1 MKLSFINKKDCSV
14 NLKDFLQKENG
25 VSARLITKLKRQ
37 HLGITCGGE
46 LIRTIDDV
54 PPGAEV
60 VLNIS
65 DENEIVPNGALDV
78 PVIYEDEHV
87 VVFSKPQGMPVHPSM
102 NHYTDTLGN
111 FFSWM
116 YPDIT
121 FRPVNRLDRN
131 TSGLCVAAKN
141 QHSAALLQ
149 RSVEKTYYA
158 LICGT
163 PYRLSGTIDAPI
175 KRQTESMITR
185 CVAPDGQRAV
195 THYTVLSSCGK
206 YSWVR
211 VKLETGRTH
220 QIRAHFSY
228 TGFPLAG
235 DDLYGG
241 CCDDAHGQTLHCG
254 DVSFPDSDGNV
265 ISLSTEPGENIQS
278 IFRKYNF
285 EMISM

>member
-1 MKLSFINKKDCSV
+1 M
-14 NLKDFLQKENG
+14 E
-25 VSARLITKLKRQ
+25 
-37 HLGITCGGE
+37 
-46 LIRTIDDV
+46 ID
-54 PPGAEV
+54 ER
-60 VLNIS
+60 IS

-141 QHSAALLQ
+141 QHSAVLLQ

-220 QIRAHFSY
+220 QIRVHFSY

-241 CCDDAHGQTLHCG
+241 CCDDAHGQPLHCG

>member
-1 MKLSFINKKDCSV
+1 MKLSFKNTKDCPV

-37 HLGITCGGE
+37 YLGITCGGK

-65 DENEIVPNGALDV
+65 DENEIVPNGDLDV

-111 FFSWM
+111 FFSWKF
-116 YPDIT
+116 PDTT

-141 QHSAALLQ
+141 QHSAARLQ

-163 PYRLSGTIDAPI
+163 PDRLSGTIDAPI

-220 QIRAHFSY
+220 QIRVHFSY
-228 TGFPLAG
+228 IGFPLAG

-241 CCDDAHGQTLHCG
+241 SCDDALGQTLHCG
-254 DVSFPDSDGNV
+254 EVSFPDADGTV
-265 ISLSTEPGENIQS
+265 INLSTGPGENIQS

-285 EMISM
+285 KMIPM

>member
-1 MKLSFINKKDCSV
+1 MKLSFINKKDCPV

-37 HLGITCGGE
+37 HLGITCGGK
-46 LIRTIDDV
+46 LIRTIDDG

-220 QIRAHFSY
+220 QIRVHFSY